1 MGCGTRG
8 VLNRL
13 LTRAQS
19 RSESRTKSPTA
30 SRSESRTQPRIESR
44 TRPRTEPRPSGSGPL
59 ILLPSVL
66 LLLLALPALA
76 QGPNNVQW
84 SLKLDPATSAPGS
97 KVLARVE
104 AQIDPGWHVY
114 SMSSAGAIPTTVK
127 VAPNAAIAK
136 VRIFQAPPKK
146 AYDPNFQLDTETYEG
161 SAVFLLELQLKPDAP
176 AGPTDIS
183 AEVRYQTCN
192 DTVCIPP
199 RRKTVTAALTV
210 SAAAPAASPTI
221 PAGFAEV
228 TGPPKPAP
236 TTNAGAQ
243 TPATQSLGAFLL
255 VAFGFGLAAIF
266 TPCVFPMIPITMSFF
281 LNRQGTRREGVVH
294 AVLFCLGIVVLFS
307 GLGLLTTALLG
318 PFGVVQLGSNP
329 WVNGFIALV
338 FLAFGLSL
346 LGAFE
351 ITIPSSVLTRLDK
364 GTQQG
369 GIAGTL
375 LMGLTFALSSFACV
389 GPFMGTLLAASV
401 GSGGLR
407 PLLGMVTFASGLALP
422 FFLLA
427 LFPSY
432 LKRLPKSGAWMVRI
446 KVVMGFIVLAAMLK
460 FLASVD
466 QVLQWNVLTRE
477 RFLAAWIVL
486 FAMAGLYL
494 LGFVRLEG
502 IAKDAT
508 MGLGRLL
515 TGMVFL
521 IFAISLTP
529 GMSGGKL
536 GELDAYIPAPPEGSA
551 LASPGAG
558 PETAL
563 VFLKNQYREALD
575 KARAENKL
583 VLVTFTGYAC
593 TNCHWMKANMFT
605 RPEIAAELKN
615 FILVELY
622 TDGTD
627 AASIANQEMEQ
638 SRFQT
643 IAIPFYAVVDAT
655 GNTVATYPGATRDGA
670 AYLAF
675 LQTKPPAAAAPVS
688 AKNAPSDL
696 AGLSATTLDGAP
708 VDMAAL
714 QGKVVVIDFW
724 ATYCVPCLKEIPTFN
739 RLHQQLAD
747 RGVVVLGVSMD
758 SDGGAPLVSSFL
770 KAHPMQY
777 RVALASEQ
785 MTDLFH
791 VEKLPTTVVFDRHGK
806 TLQRFEGY
814 TPADALENVVKT
826 AL

>member
-1 MGCGTRG
+1 MAGRRCKT
-8 VLNRL
+8 
-13 LTRAQS
+13 
-19 RSESRTKSPTA
+19 
-30 SRSESRTQPRIESR
+30 
-44 TRPRTEPRPSGSGPL
+44 
-59 ILLPSVL
+59 
-66 LLLLALPALA
+66 LLLLAAFPALA

-84 SLKLDPATSAPGS
+84 SLSLEPAAAPPGS
-97 KVLARVE
+97 LVLARLE
-104 AQIDPGWHVY
+104 ARIDPGWHVY
-114 SMSSAGAIPTTVK
+114 STTSAGAIPTTVK
-127 VAPNAAIAK
+127 MAANAAVEK

-146 AYDPNFQLDTETYEG
+146 AYDPNLQLDTETYEG
-161 SAVFLLELQLKPDAP
+161 SAVFLLELHLKPDAA
-176 AGPTDIS
+176 AGASEIS
-183 AEVRYQTCN
+183 AEVRYQPCN
-192 DTVCIPP
+192 DKVCIPP
-199 RRKTVTAALTV
+199 RRRTASATLTIDPAAR
-210 SAAAPAASPTI
+210 AAASAI
-221 PAGFAEV
+221 PAGYAEV
-228 TGPPKPAP
+228 SGADPQVRGRPPGRPLP
-236 TTNAGAQ
+236 D
-243 TPATQSLGAFLL
+243 TQGLGAFLL

-281 LNRQGTRREGVVH
+281 LNRQGTRRESVFQ

-307 GLGLLTTALLG
+307 GLGLMTPAILG

-329 WVNGFIALV
+329 WVNGFIAMV

-351 ITIPSSVLTRLDK
+351 ITIPSSVLTRLDRGSQK
-364 GTQQG
+364 G

-401 GSGGLR
+401 GSGGIR
-407 PLLGMVTFASGLALP
+407 PLLGMIAFASGLALP

-432 LKRLPKSGAWMVRI
+432 LKRLPKSGAWMARV

-466 QVLQWNVLTRE
+466 QVLQWNVITRE

-494 LGFVRLEG
+494 LGFLRLEG
-502 IAKDAT
+502 IAKDEP

-521 IFAISLTP
+521 IFAISLAP

-536 GELDAYIPAPPEGSA
+536 GELDAYIPV
-551 LASPGAG
+551 ASGG
-558 PETAL
+558 GGGGGGGENAL
-563 VFLKNQYREALD
+563 VWMKDQYREALD
-575 KARAENKL
+575 RARREGKL

-605 RPEIAAELKN
+605 RPEIAGALQN
-615 FILVELY
+615 FVLVELY

-627 AASIANQEMEQ
+627 AASLANQELEQ
-638 SRFQT
+638 SKFQT
-643 IAIPFYAVVDAT
+643 IAIPFYAIVDADD
-655 GNTVATYPGATRDGA
+655 NAIATYPGATRDAA

-675 LQTKPPAAAAPVS
+675 LQKGRADFSPRGASAP
-688 AKNAPSDL
+688 PSDL
-696 AGLSATTLDGAP
+696 AGLQATALDGAP
-708 VDMAAL
+708 VDIAAL
-714 QGKVVVIDFW
+714 EGKVVVVDFW

-739 RLHQQLAD
+739 RLHEQLAD

-758 SDGGAPLVSSFL
+758 EDGGAPLVKSFL
-770 KAHPMQY
+770 KQHPMKY
-777 RVALASEQ
+777 RVALGSEK

-791 VEKLPTTVVFDRHGK
+791 VNQLPTTVVFDRHGK

-814 TPADALENVVKT
+814 TPADALERVVKT

>member
-1 MGCGTRG
+1 MAGKRCKT
-8 VLNRL
+8 
-13 LTRAQS
+13 
-19 RSESRTKSPTA
+19 
-30 SRSESRTQPRIESR
+30 
-44 TRPRTEPRPSGSGPL
+44 
-59 ILLPSVL
+59 L
-66 LLLLALPALA
+66 LLLAALPALA
-76 QGPNNVQW
+76 LAQGPHNVQW
-84 SLKLDPATSAPGS
+84 SLSLEPAAAAPGS
-97 KVLARVE
+97 LVLARLE
-104 AQIDPGWHVY
+104 ARIDPGWHVY
-114 SMSSAGAIPTTVK
+114 SMTSAGAIPTSVK
-127 VAPNAAIAK
+127 LAANAAVEK
-136 VRIFQAPPKK
+136 VRLFQAPPKK

-161 SAVFLLELQLKPDAP
+161 SAVFLLELHLKPDAA
-176 AGPTDIS
+176 AGASEIS

-199 RRKTVTAALTV
+199 RRRTASATLTIDPATR
-210 SAAAPAASPTI
+210 AAASAI
-221 PAGFAEV
+221 PAGYTEV
-228 TGPPKPAP
+228 SGADPQVRGRPPGRPLP
-236 TTNAGAQ
+236 D
-243 TPATQSLGAFLL
+243 TQGLGAFLL

-281 LNRQGTRREGVVH
+281 LNRQGTRRESVFQ

-307 GLGLLTTALLG
+307 GLGLMTTAILG

-351 ITIPSSVLTRLDK
+351 ITIPSSVLTRLDRGSQK
-364 GTQQG
+364 G

-401 GSGGLR
+401 GSGGIR
-407 PLLGMVTFASGLALP
+407 PLLGMVAFASGLALP

-432 LKRLPKSGAWMVRI
+432 LKRLPKSGGWMARV

-466 QVLQWNVLTRE
+466 QVLQWNVITRE

-494 LGFVRLEG
+494 LGFLRLEG
-502 IAKDAT
+502 IAKDEP

-521 IFAISLTP
+521 IFAISLAP

-536 GELDAYIPAPPEGSA
+536 GELDAYIPVASGGGS
-551 LASPGAG
+551 GG
-558 PETAL
+558 GGGNAL
-563 VFLKNQYREALD
+563 VWMKDQYREALD
-575 KARAENKL
+575 RARREGKL

-605 RPEIAAELKN
+605 RPEIAGAVGN
-615 FILVELY
+615 FVLVELY

-627 AASIANQEMEQ
+627 AASLANQELEQ
-638 SRFQT
+638 SKFQT
-643 IAIPFYAVVDAT
+643 IAIPFYAIVDAD
-655 GNTVATYPGATRDGA
+655 GNAIATYPGATRDAA

-675 LQTKPPAAAAPVS
+675 LQKGRADFSPRGASAPL
-688 AKNAPSDL
+688 SDL
-696 AGLSATTLDGAP
+696 SGLQATTLDGAP
-708 VDMAAL
+708 VDTAAL
-714 QGKVVVIDFW
+714 EGKVVVLDFW
-724 ATYCVPCLKEIPTFN
+724 ATYCVPCLQEIPTFN
-739 RLHQQLAD
+739 RLHEQLAD

-758 SDGGAPLVSSFL
+758 VDGGAPLVKSFL
-770 KAHPMQY
+770 KQHPMKY
-777 RVALASEQ
+777 RVALGSEK

-791 VEKLPTTVVFDRHGK
+791 VNQLPTTVVFDRHGK

-814 TPADALENVVKT
+814 TPADALERVVKT
-826 AL
+826 ALIAATLKIY

>member
-1 MGCGTRG
+1 MGC
-8 VLNRL
+8 
-13 LTRAQS
+13 
-19 RSESRTKSPTA
+19 
-30 SRSESRTQPRIESR
+30 R
-44 TRPRTEPRPSGSGPL
+44 TRR
-59 ILLPSVL
+59 VL
-66 LLLLALPALA
+66 TLLLLALPAFA
-76 QGPNNVQW
+76 QGPNNVKW
-84 SLKLDPATSAPGS
+84 SLSLERAAAPGS
-97 KVLARVE
+97 KVLARLE
-104 AQIDPGWHVY
+104 ARIDPGWHVY
-114 SMSSAGAIPTTVK
+114 SMTSAGAIPTTVK
-127 VAPNAAIAK
+127 VAPNNAVEK
-136 VRIFQAPPKK
+136 FRVFEAPPKK

-161 SAVFLLELQLKPDAP
+161 SAVFLIELQLKPGAAP
-176 AGPTDIS
+176 GATEIA

-192 DTVCIPP
+192 DKVCIPP
-199 RRKTVTAALTV
+199 RRKTVSAALTV
-210 SAAAPAASPTI
+210 DPAAHGALPVV
-221 PAGFAEV
+221 PPGYAEV
-228 TGPPKPAP
+228 SGTPKAR
-236 TTNAGAQ
+236 TD
-243 TPATQSLGAFLL
+243 TQGLGAFLL

-281 LNRQGTRREGVVH
+281 LNRQGTRREGMVH
-294 AVLFCLGIVVLFS
+294 AALFCLGIVVLFS
-307 GLGLLTTALLG
+307 GLGLLTTAILG

-351 ITIPSSVLTRLDK
+351 ITIPSSVLTKLDR

-401 GSGGLR
+401 GSGGIR

-432 LKRLPKSGAWMVRI
+432 LKRLPKSGAWMARV

-466 QVLQWNVLTRE
+466 QVLQWNVITRE

-494 LGFVRLEG
+494 LGFLRLEG
-502 IAKDAT
+502 IAKDAP

-521 IFAISLTP
+521 IFAISLAP

-536 GELDAYIPAPPEGSA
+536 GELDAYIPAPPEGSGG
-551 LASPGAG
+551 GAAG
-558 PETAL
+558 GETAL
-563 VFLKNQYREALD
+563 VFMKNQYREALD
-575 KARAENKL
+575 RARREGKL

-605 RPEIAAELKN
+605 RPEIGDALKN
-615 FILVELY
+615 FVLVELY

-627 AASIANQEMEQ
+627 AASVANQEMEQ
-638 SRFQT
+638 SKFQT
-643 IAIPFYAVVDAT
+643 IAIPYYAIMDAD
-655 GNTVATYPGATRDGA
+655 GNAIATYPGATRDAG

-675 LQTKPPAAAAPVS
+675 LQKKPVTAATAPS
-688 AKNAPSDL
+688 ESAPSDL
-696 AGLSATTLDGAP
+696 AGLEANSLDGVP
-708 VDMAAL
+708 VDTAAL
-714 QGKVVVIDFW
+714 QGKIVVVDFW

-739 RLHQQLAD
+739 RLHEQFAG

-758 SDGGAPLVSSFL
+758 VDGGAPLVASFL
-770 KAHPMQY
+770 KQHPMKY
-777 RVALASEQ
+777 RVALGSEK
-785 MTDLFH
+785 MTDVFRVNL
-791 VEKLPTTVVFDRHGK
+791 LPTTVVFDRHGK

-814 TPADALENVVKT
+814 TPADALESVVKT